1 MRPTLFFFGVCVVGL
16 IALGACA
23 APIATLPTVR
33 SPVNSFQ
40 LIEFYSPL

>member
-1 MRPTLFFFGVCVVGL
+1 MRPNLLFLGVFLVSL

-23 APIATLPTVR
+23 APIATAPTVDV
-33 SPVNSFQ
+33 SSTSFQ